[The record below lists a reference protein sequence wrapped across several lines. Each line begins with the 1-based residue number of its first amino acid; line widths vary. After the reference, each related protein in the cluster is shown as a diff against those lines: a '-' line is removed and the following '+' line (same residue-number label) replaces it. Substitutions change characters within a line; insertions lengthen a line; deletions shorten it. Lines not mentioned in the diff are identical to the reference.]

1 MIGQQRRQV
10 PRMVRMLGPP
20 GIEVAAGIGKAVPL
34 TACSIVDVKGKEPRF
49 RPGKTCHLRFN
60 NHTIFPL
67 KKTHHS
73 AHRWMAAVP
82 ANLGDSNGINISLQ
96 TITPD
101 SSYAADPSIES
112 IDKKHNESLCPDTP
126 CSGTRTTCAKKVWN
140 QGTALVPFL
149 IPLISG
155 IRKQGPPD
163 LSYVPCRRRGI
174 SQNSHR

>member
-67 KKTHHS
+67 EKSHHS

-112 IDKKHNESLCPDTP
+112 IDKNRTKVCARILLAPARELPVQKSLEPGHGSGSISDTP
-126 CSGTRTTCAKKVWN
+126 YFRYPETRST
-140 QGTALVPFL
+140 
-149 IPLISG
+149 
-155 IRKQGPPD
+155 
-163 LSYVPCRRRGI
+163 
-174 SQNSHR
+174 

>member
-10 PRMVRMLGPP
+10 PRMVWMLGPS

-34 TACSIVDVKGKEPRF
+34 TACSIVDVKGKESRF

-67 KKTHHS
+67 EKSHHS

-101 SSYAADPSIES
+101 SSYAADSSVESIE
-112 IDKKHNESLCPDTP
+112 KHKCLFRPSRP
-126 CSGTRTTCAKKVWN
+126 
-140 QGTALVPFL
+140 ALIFILLRMP
-149 IPLISG
+149 
-155 IRKQGPPD
+155 
-163 LSYVPCRRRGI
+163 
-174 SQNSHR
+174 SQKCKSAAAAPRLPSAAAPQSTQS

>member
-101 SSYAADPSIES
+101 SSYASDPSIES
-112 IDKKHNESLCPDTP
+112 IDKNITKVCARILLAPARELPVQKSLEPGHGSGSISDTP
-126 CSGTRTTCAKKVWN
+126 YFRYPETRST
-140 QGTALVPFL
+140 
-149 IPLISG
+149 
-155 IRKQGPPD
+155 
-163 LSYVPCRRRGI
+163 
-174 SQNSHR
+174 

>member
-1 MIGQQRRQV
+1 MKVIRFGVNDDRLTNHFPHMESAGQNLHIGTPMIGQQRRQV
-10 PRMVRMLGPP
+10 PRMVWMLGPS
-20 GIEVAAGIGKAVPL
+20 GIEVAAG
-34 TACSIVDVKGKEPRF
+34 
-49 RPGKTCHLRFN
+49 HLRFN

-112 IDKKHNESLCPDTP
+112 IDKNIVT
-126 CSGTRTTCAKKVWN
+126 
-140 QGTALVPFL
+140 
-149 IPLISG
+149 
-155 IRKQGPPD
+155 
-163 LSYVPCRRRGI
+163 
-174 SQNSHR
+174 

>member
-73 AHRWMAAVP
+73 AHRWMTAVP
-82 ANLGDSNGINISLQ
+82 ANLGDSNGISISLQ

-112 IDKKHNESLCPDTP
+112 IDKNRTKVCARILLAPTRELPVQKSLEPGHGSGSISDTP
-126 CSGTRTTCAKKVWN
+126 YFRYPETRST
-140 QGTALVPFL
+140 
-149 IPLISG
+149 
-155 IRKQGPPD
+155 
-163 LSYVPCRRRGI
+163 
-174 SQNSHR
+174 

>member
-1 MIGQQRRQV
+1 MEIVRFSVNDDRFADYLPHVKPPGEHFHVCFSVIGQQRRQV

-126 CSGTRTTCAKKVWN
+126 CSDTRTTCAKKF
-140 QGTALVPFL
+140 GTRARLWF
-149 IPLISG
+149 
-155 IRKQGPPD
+155 
-163 LSYVPCRRRGI
+163 
-174 SQNSHR
+174 HF